1 MSAQYHALKPA
12 DKLMKDLFL
21 DSQSN
26 AVLHYTVHN
35 TANFGIDPITSKY
48 RANIGDIGG
57 VGV

>member
-1 MSAQYHALKPA
+1 
-12 DKLMKDLFL
+12 MKDLFL
-21 DSQSN
+21 DSKSS

-35 TANFGIDPITSKY
+35 TANFGIDPITIKY